1 MGMERR
7 VEAVSEEYGFAL
19 KGPFR
24 ARRMMDALKESILS
38 MSGNRFSLYSAILIA
53 LVAGPG
59 SLAAHAQTQPQQD
72 AAKSAQDS
80 SGQSSQD
87 NSGQSSQDQDP
98 LKRKLSDNERF
109 KQQKELRHELG
120 TAYRKWLD
128 EDVRWIITDQE
139 RKAFMSLSNDE
150 ERDAFIEQFWRRRN
164 PNPDSPENEFREEH
178 YRRIAY
184 ANEHYAAGKPGWMTD
199 RGHIYIAFG
208 PPDSTESHPSGGTY
222 ERPMDEGGG
231 ETTTFPFEQW
241 HYRYIEGIGD
251 NIDIEFVDSCQC
263 GDYHM
268 TIDRSEKD
276 ALLHVPNGGE
286 TLYEQMGMAKKSQRF
301 EGGLENLGPGPNS
314 TSLQSKQFDRLEQ
327 YAKLQAPPVIKFKDM
342 DLAEFLSSHKVL
354 NGPFFPFEV
363 RTDFVKVTD
372 DTVLVPITLQIKN
385 RDITFNTKDG
395 VSRGDVSIIGR
406 ISTIT
411 DRVVQSF
418 EDPVEVE
425 EPSELLPK
433 TLNSSS
439 LYWKAFPLRPGRYR
453 IDIAIKDVN
462 NPDHVGIWAQA
473 ITVPRYDDDRL
484 AASSLILAD
493 KMERVPSKQIGAG
506 NFIIGNTYVRPRVT
520 TNPAAPASFRR
531 DQNLNFWMQVYNV
544 GLDEKSKKNNV
555 RINYQILNTAT
566 NKSILDTE
574 EDPNKLDAG
583 SDQLTLEKTLP
594 LASLEPGKYIVK
606 ISVDDDVTRQQIAQS
621 APFTVE

>member
-1 MGMERR
+1 MLAG
-7 VEAVSEEYGFAL
+7 AVAA
-19 KGPFR
+19 R
-24 ARRMMDALKESILS
+24 AQ
-38 MSGNRFSLYSAILIA
+38 
-53 LVAGPG
+53 
-59 SLAAHAQTQPQQD
+59 AQTPTQ
-72 AAKSAQDS
+72 AQDS
-80 SGQSSQD
+80 AQGSQD
-87 NSGQSSQDQDP
+87 NQDP
-98 LKRKLSDNERF
+98 LKRQLSDKERF
-109 KQQKELRHELG
+109 KQQKQLRQEIG
-120 TAYRKWLD
+120 TAYKKWLD

-139 RKAFMSLSNDE
+139 KKAFLSLSNDE

-184 ANEHYAAGKPGWMTD
+184 ANEHFAAGKPGWMTD
-199 RGHIYIAFG
+199 RGHMYIAFG
-208 PPDSTESHPSGGTY
+208 PADSTESHPSGGNY
-222 ERPMDEGGG
+222 ERPIEEGGG
-231 ETTTFPFEQW
+231 ETSTFPFETW
-241 HYRYIEGIGD
+241 HYRYLEGIGE
-251 NIDIEFVDSCQC
+251 NIDIEFVDSCMC

-276 ALLHVPNGGE
+276 ALLHVPNAGQ
-286 TLYEQMGMAKKSQRF
+286 TLYEQMGMAKKADRF
-301 EGGLENLGPGPNS
+301 KGGMEDLGPGPNS
-314 TSLQSKQFDRLEQ
+314 STNQSKQFDRMEQ
-327 YAKLQAPPVIKFKDM
+327 FAKLEAPPEIKFKDLG
-342 DLAEFLSSHKVL
+342 LAEFLSSHKVL

-395 VSRGDVSIIGR
+395 VARGDVSIIGR

-418 EDPVEVE
+418 EDPVEIE
-425 EPSELLPK
+425 EPAELLPR
-433 TLNSSS
+433 TLNNAS

-462 NPDHVGIWAQA
+462 NPDHVGVWAQA
-473 ITVPRYDDDRL
+473 ITVPRYDDDHL

-493 KMERVPSKQIGAG
+493 KMERVPSKEIGAG
-506 NFIIGNTYVRPRVT
+506 SFIIGNTYVRPRVNA
-520 TNPAAPASFRR
+520 NPASPAMFHQN
-531 DQNLNFWMQVYNV
+531 QNLNFWMQVYNL
-544 GLDEKSKKNNV
+544 GLDEKSKQNNA
-555 RINYQILNTAT
+555 RIVYEILNTDT
-566 NKSILDTE
+566 NKSVLNAQ
-574 EDPNKLDAG
+574 EDSKKLGAS

-594 LASLEPGKYIVK
+594 LAGLVPGKYIVK